1 MKTISQSRIESPRIG
16 RSRAQSKG
24 KFAASLYTGITI
36 ETASRLTTTPL
47 TKMLDTFDGELNLLF

>member
-1 MKTISQSRIESPRIG
+1 
-16 RSRAQSKG
+16 
-24 KFAASLYTGITI
+24 LYTGITI